1 MLAQFS
7 KGNNGLLKSRYVVF
21 SIEADSPKQAKPRL
35 ELIETDVLRSF
46 KRLGTKAY
54 SMDGKERLTLLHNIF
69 HMDTREQL
77 QFDWSWLLPSGLN
90 TKDFIAPSSFDFTS
104 TRSFSFFCSLINF
117 LLQLIN
123 FLLLRSLDM
132 FRNHL
137 LHKMNGKAILLDP

>member
-21 SIEADSPKQAKPRL
+21 SVEADSPKQAKPRL

-77 QFDWSWLLPSGLN
+77 QFDWSWLLPFRAEHQG
-90 TKDFIAPSSFDFTS
+90 FHCPQ
-104 TRSFSFFCSLINF
+104 
-117 LLQLIN
+117 QL
-123 FLLLRSLDM
+123 
-132 FRNHL
+132 
-137 LHKMNGKAILLDP
+137 